1 MKVEINPFAANDG
14 SPLAGKEVE
23 FFKWAKQ
30 KHKKELSLLPKEEQ
44 KKILEGEKRL
54 AKRMN
59 S

>member
-1 MKVEINPFAANDG
+1 MKEEKNPFTAKDG
-14 SPLAGKEVE
+14 TPLAGKEAE

-54 AKRMN
+54 AKRMD

>member
-1 MKVEINPFAANDG
+1 MKEEKNPFAAKDG
-14 SPLAGKEVE
+14 SPLAGKEAE
-23 FFKWAKQ
+23 CFKWAKQ

-44 KKILEGEKRL
+44 KKILAAEKAL